1 MVQVSN
7 LIIFLNMF
15 LQMAFQELFTLSKR
29 NEFKIVCLKTP

>member
-15 LQMAFQELFTLSKR
+15 LQMAFQEKLFTL
-29 NEFKIVCLKTP
+29 LKEMNLR